1 MNNVK
6 HKDKMG
12 PLHKKKKTQKH
23 WSTHQRLMT
32 LISLNILNRMCS
44 AFAKKA
50 WHMVAMHDQTEKMIK
65 LVCFFT
71 LPADN
76 LAGFIMQSILGQTF
90 FIFWFT
96 AFL

>member
-1 MNNVK
+1 
-6 HKDKMG
+6 
-12 PLHKKKKTQKH
+12 
-23 WSTHQRLMT
+23 MT

-50 WHMVAMHDQTEKMIK
+50 SHMITECIAMHDQTEKMIK

-71 LPADN
+71 LHADN

-96 AFL
+96 AFYEV